1 MRTADEKLQLLISW
15 TLRSGVLAAT
25 ALGLVGGAMF
35 YAAHFLS
42 AHPAQADFSRFQG
55 AAMPYSNLMEI
66 LRHAFGS
73 PGEALDLRG
82 LSIIQVG
89 IVLLLATP
97 VIRVV
102 FSVVGFALEKDHF
115 YVWITLT
122 VLAVLMVSIYLH

>member
-15 TLRSGVLAAT
+15 TLRTGVLAAT

-35 YAAHFLS
+35 YAAHLMS
-42 AHPAQADFSRFQG
+42 AHPAHADFGTFQG
-55 AAMPYSNLMEI
+55 AAMPFSEPAEI
-66 LRHAFGS
+66 LRNAFGS
-73 PGEALDLRG
+73 PGETLDLRG

-89 IVLLLATP
+89 IMLLLATP